1 LSVLLATLNAMPSE
15 LPPHL
20 REPRIEETV
29 LDLTQLATTAEAA
42 RNGRRG
48 SFGITRI
55 LRD

>member
-1 LSVLLATLNAMPSE
+1 MPSE

-42 RNGRRG
+42 RNGA
-48 SFGITRI
+48 TRI
-55 LRD
+55 LRDNADPSGLAEYGRLGS